1 LIRTTPWRDAKTRSQ
16 TGAQAQHLAP
26 PQGPLDK
33 LVAEA
38 IVDCYNE
45 SEQVTGLYTMIA
57 DNLALPFETTVLGVA
72 VTDHRGRRRLSKLT
86 TRSPFNA

>member
-1 LIRTTPWRDAKTRSQ
+1 MQRRGAKQERKRSISR
-16 TGAQAQHLAP
+16 ARKAL
-26 PQGPLDK
+26 LDK